1 MNRLLVSTAT
11 LNEAS
16 PTLPKEAL
24 CHLKVLRPK
33 PGEVFELF
41 DGQGRWRHYAW
52 NGGLRAI
59 TPTPQ
64 ASQPSQASQ
73 ITLFACVTKGS
84 RWDWT
89 IAKATELGVS
99 RIVPVISARTIV
111 RLPQSERAAKRDRWQ
126 RVAEDAARQSDAKW
140 LPRLDAAIDF
150 ADALPLVRE
159 TACFFGAL
167 TSPPS
172 SPLAEAIRR
181 ARAAARKSLGPVST
195 FIGPEGDFTDEELAA
210 LTAIATPTSFGPTIL
225 RAETAAIFAVSV
237 IAAEFQLDR

>member
-24 CHLKVLRPK
+24 RHLKVLRPK

-64 ASQPSQASQ
+64 ASQPSQAPQ

-89 IAKATELGVS
+89 IAKATELGV
-99 RIVPVISARTIV
+99 
-111 RLPQSERAAKRDRWQ
+111 
-126 RVAEDAARQSDAKW
+126 
-140 LPRLDAAIDF
+140 
-150 ADALPLVRE
+150 
-159 TACFFGAL
+159 
-167 TSPPS
+167 
-172 SPLAEAIRR
+172 
-181 ARAAARKSLGPVST
+181 
-195 FIGPEGDFTDEELAA
+195 
-210 LTAIATPTSFGPTIL
+210 
-225 RAETAAIFAVSV
+225 
-237 IAAEFQLDR
+237 